1 VDDRTWRLS
10 LYMLGASVLV
20 VFIDAA
26 MTEFA
31 VPPGFW
37 VAMGS
42 IAGLAGARS
51 VFRDKGDDGP
61 DRE

>member
-1 VDDRTWRLS
+1 
-10 LYMLGASVLV
+10 MLGASVLV

-26 MTEFA
+26 ITEFA